1 MERIVIEVDN
11 TLAKAWRDSSE
22 QTKQKI
28 GNKINISLAH
38 EFIAPSKN
46 GYGDF
51 LDKLRADM
59 KAKGLTQ
66 DELDDILNEE

>member
-28 GNKINISLAH
+28 GSKINISLAR
-38 EFIAPSKN
+38 EFIGPSKN

-51 LDKLRADM
+51 LDKLRADI